1 MLDNLPK
8 DVPCKVMETKVRS
21 LFSEIL
27 KNQNIPESEILQI
40 TVPSNYEKCYNWSV
54 QLEKYS
60 QKARVASIK
69 RGSES
74 SQRNSNN
81 YGGMLMDS
89 IWS

>member
-40 TVPSNYEKCYNWSV
+40 TVPSNYE
-54 QLEKYS
+54 
-60 QKARVASIK
+60 
-69 RGSES
+69 
-74 SQRNSNN
+74 
-81 YGGMLMDS
+81 
-89 IWS
+89 